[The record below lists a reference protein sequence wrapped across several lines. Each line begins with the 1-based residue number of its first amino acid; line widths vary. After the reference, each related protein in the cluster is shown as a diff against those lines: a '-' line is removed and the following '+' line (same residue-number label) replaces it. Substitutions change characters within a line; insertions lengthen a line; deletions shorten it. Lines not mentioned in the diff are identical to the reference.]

1 MKTYSEMILLPTFEE
16 RFEYLKLNGRV
27 CEDTFGF
34 DRYLNQTFYKS
45 RLWQNIRDQIIIR
58 DNCCD
63 LAVEGYDIDGLI
75 IIHHLNPILAD
86 DILNNTDHLLNPE
99 YLVATSHRTHNAIH
113 YGDSSLLPQPPIE
126 RYKFDTCPWRIRN
139 E

>member
-113 YGDSSLLPQPPIE
+113 YGDSSLLPQPPQE